1 MFFIAWMICI
11 GMAIFFVTEKKVAA
25 TIVWVILAFIPILNI
40 VLALFGLIYLL
51 AKALKGK

>member
-1 MFFIAWMICI
+1 MFFIAWMVCI